1 MGLIPKRGQ
10 HYRKPALWKRILKWT
25 ALSLLVIVLSVG
37 IAAFIFVYH
46 TLGKI
51 GLDTEVIYEAKQ
63 QLDIAIPDQ
72 PENILIMGTDSDP
85 DGTNQ
90 RSDTIMLARVNPEG
104 ECLSILS
111 MPRDLIVNIPGVG
124 QDKIN
129 SAYAVGGAPLAIETV
144 KELTEQPVHH
154 FVMIDYTGFEQAV
167 DAMGGVYID
176 VDKRYFNDNSDAL
189 WGQEYEPIDIYPGY
203 QKLSGKD
210 ALAFVR
216 YRHTDSDFMRI
227 ARQQLFIN
235 DTKAQSME
243 WGNLT
248 KIPELADVFASNTTS
263 DIGRSDVLSL
273 TKFIMGLSRDRIF
286 QVQAPV
292 DETSESYLSLAE
304 AAFSQAIDD
313 FNSPAFAKPDPQ
325 IPGAAAPG
333 IPSEATRNTV
343 IEILNGNGVEGAAGM
358 AADLLKLKGFTS
370 VAIGGNASNS
380 YGNNQIYFREGNE
393 EAAGELATLL
403 KPATVSP
410 IPPELNTKAQVLVAV
425 GSNFEGELTEKQPE
439 VNSALNY
446 EQNSET
452 GRRSWQSA
460 SLQLPFQ
467 VQKPSSFP
475 AEFDYMDF
483 HIYEIQTDDGP
494 RPALKVVGESE
505 AGDTW
510 GIMETTYTNAPL
522 LDNPTLERE
531 ISGKNY
537 RFFYVAD
544 KLKYLAWQDGDV
556 VYWISNSLQNTL
568 SEDTMVQLATSFGP
582 V

>member
-1 MGLIPKRGQ
+1 MIPQRGR

-25 ALSLLVIVLSVG
+25 ALSLLVIILAVG
-37 IAAFIFVYH
+37 IAGFIFVYH

-63 QLDIAIPDQ
+63 QLDIPLPDE

-90 RSDTIMLARVNPEG
+90 RSDTIMLARVNPNG

-111 MPRDLIVNIPGVG
+111 MPRDLSVNIPGVG
-124 QDKIN
+124 RDKIN

-144 KELTEQPVHH
+144 RDLTGQPIHH
-154 FVMIDYTGFEQAV
+154 FVMIDYAGFEKAV

-235 DTKAQSME
+235 DTKAQSMK
-243 WGNLT
+243 WGNIT

-273 TKFIMGLSRDRIF
+273 TKFILGLNRDRIF

-292 DETSESYLSLAE
+292 DELNGGYLAISQE
-304 AAFSQAIDD
+304 AFSKTIED
-313 FNSPAFAKPDPQ
+313 FLTPAFAKPEPQ
-325 IPGAAAPG
+325 IPGAVAPEV
-333 IPSEATRNTV
+333 PSEKSKKTP
-343 IEILNGNGVEGAAGM
+343 IEVLNGNGVEGAASL
-358 AADLLKLKGFTS
+358 AANLLMQKGFTS

-380 YGNNQIYFREGNE
+380 YGDNQIYFREGNK
-393 EAAGELATLL
+393 EAAEELATLL
-403 KPATVSP
+403 KPAKVSP
-410 IPPELNTKAQVLVAV
+410 MPPELSTKAQVLVAV
-425 GSNFEGELTEKQPE
+425 GSNFEGQLVEKQP
-439 VNSALNY
+439 VANSSLHF
-446 EQNSET
+446 EQESET

-460 SLQLPFQ
+460 SLQLPFK
-467 VQKPSSFP
+467 VQKPGSFP
-475 AEFDYMDF
+475 AEFDYADF

-505 AGDTW
+505 TGDSW
-510 GIMETTYTNAPL
+510 GIMETTFTNAPL

-537 RFFYVAD
+537 RFFYVND
-544 KLKYLAWQDGDV
+544 KLRYIAWQDGDV
-556 VYWISNSLQNTL
+556 VFWLSNSLQKSL
-568 SEDTMVQLATSFGP
+568 SEDTMVQLAVSFKP

>member
-1 MGLIPKRGQ
+1 MGLIPQRGR

-25 ALSLLVIVLSVG
+25 ALSLLVIILAVG
-37 IAAFIFVYH
+37 IAGFIFVYH

-51 GLDTEVIYEAKQ
+51 GLDTEVVYEAKQ
-63 QLDIAIPDQ
+63 QLDIPLPDE

-85 DGTNQ
+85 DGTNM
-90 RSDTIMLARVNPEG
+90 RSDTIMLARVNPKG

-124 QDKIN
+124 KDKIN

-144 KELTEQPVHH
+144 RELTGQSVHH
-154 FVMIDYTGFEQAV
+154 FVMIDYTGFEQMV
-167 DAMGGVYID
+167 DAMGGVYMD
-176 VDKRYFNDNSDAL
+176 VDKRYFNDNSDAF

-235 DTKAQSME
+235 DTKAQSMK

-263 DIGRSDVLSL
+263 DIGRGDVLSL

-292 DETSESYLSLAE
+292 DEVSGSYLSIAKQ
-304 AAFSQAIDD
+304 AFSRAIDD
-313 FNSPAFAKPDPQ
+313 FNSPAFTRPEPR
-325 IPGAAAPG
+325 IPGAAAPEV
-333 IPSEATRNTV
+333 PSEKTKKTPIKV
-343 IEILNGNGVEGAAGM
+343 LNGNGVEGAASL
-358 AADLLKLKGFTS
+358 AANLLMQKGFSS

-380 YGNNQIYFREGNE
+380 YGDNQIYFREGNQ
-393 EAAGELATLL
+393 EAAEELAVLL
-403 KPATVSP
+403 KPSTVSQMP
-410 IPPELNTKAQVLVAV
+410 AELATKAQVLVAV
-425 GSNFEGELTEKQPE
+425 GSNFEGQLTEKQPE
-439 VNSALNY
+439 VKAALHF
-446 EQNSET
+446 EQDSET

-460 SLQLPFQ
+460 SLQLPFKI
-467 VQKPSSFP
+467 QKPTSFP
-475 AEFDYMDF
+475 AEFDYADF

-505 AGDTW
+505 TGDSW
-510 GIMETTYTNAPL
+510 GIMETTFTSAPL

-531 ISGKNY
+531 ISGRNY
-537 RFFYVAD
+537 RFFYAND

-556 VYWISNSLQNTL
+556 VCWISNSLQNTL
-568 SEDTMVQLATSFGP
+568 SEDTMVQLAVSFKP

>member
-1 MGLIPKRGQ
+1 MIPQRGR

-25 ALSLLVIVLSVG
+25 ALSLLVIILAAG
-37 IAAFIFVYH
+37 IAGFIFVYH

-63 QLDIAIPDQ
+63 QLDIPLPDE
-72 PENILIMGTDSDP
+72 PENVLIMGTDSDP
-85 DGTNQ
+85 DGTNK
-90 RSDTIMLARVNPEG
+90 RSDTIMLARVNPKG

-144 KELTEQPVHH
+144 RDLTGQPVHH
-154 FVMIDYTGFEQAV
+154 FVMIDYTGFEKAV

-235 DTKAQSME
+235 DTKAQSMK

-263 DIGRSDVLSL
+263 DIGRSDLLSL
-273 TKFIMGLSRDRIF
+273 IKFTMALDRDRIF

-292 DETSESYLSLAE
+292 DELSGGYLSVSRD
-304 AAFSQAIDD
+304 AFSQAIDD
-313 FNSPAFAKPDPQ
+313 FNSPAFSKPEPA
-325 IPGAAAPG
+325 IPGAVAPEV
-333 IPSEATRNTV
+333 PSATTKKTA
-343 IEILNGNGVEGAAGM
+343 IEVLNGNGEEGAASLAANLLM
-358 AADLLKLKGFTS
+358 AKGFTS
-370 VAIGGNASNS
+370 VAIGGNSSNS
-380 YGNNQIYFREGNE
+380 YLDNQIYFREGNQ
-393 EAAGELATLL
+393 AAAEELAALL

-410 IPPELNTKAQVLVAV
+410 MPPELTTKAQVLVAV
-425 GSNFEGELTEKQPE
+425 GSNFEGALTEKQPE
-439 VNSALNY
+439 AQAALTF
-446 EQNSET
+446 EQDSET

-460 SLQLPFQ
+460 SLQVPFK
-467 VQKPSSFP
+467 VQKPASFP
-475 AEFDYMDF
+475 AEFDYADF

-494 RPALKVVGESE
+494 RTALKVVAETE
-505 AGDTW
+505 TGDNW
-510 GIMETTYTNAPL
+510 GIMETTFTNAPL

-531 ISGKNY
+531 ISGRNY
-537 RFFYVAD
+537 RFFYTGD
-544 KLKYLAWQDGDV
+544 KLRYLAWQDGDV
-556 VYWISNSLQNTL
+556 VYWISNTLQKSL
-568 SEDTMVQLATSFGP
+568 SEDTMVQLATSFKT